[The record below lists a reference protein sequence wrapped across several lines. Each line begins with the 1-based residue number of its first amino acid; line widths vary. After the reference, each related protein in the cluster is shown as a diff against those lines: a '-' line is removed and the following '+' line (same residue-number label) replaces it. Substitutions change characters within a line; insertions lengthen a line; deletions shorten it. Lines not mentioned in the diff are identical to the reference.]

1 MRKSAKKA
9 TKPSKRFLWRKVL
22 SGDIVSSLMVSI
34 RTPIE
39 IATKTARIRQARTY
53 PITPS
58 VFSAPWREQPLKKV
72 SELKIKLKF
81 L

>member
-9 TKPSKRFLWRKVL
+9 TKPSKRFLWRKIL
-22 SGDIVSSLMVSI
+22 SGDLVSSLMVSI

-58 VFSAPWREQPLKKV
+58 VSQRPMARATIEK
-72 SELKIKLKF
+72 SE
-81 L
+81 

>member
-9 TKPSKRFLWRKVL
+9 TKPSKRFLWRKIL

-58 VFSAPWREQPLKKV
+58 APWREQPLKKV